1 LALTIATMVTDASH
15 TRWRSVPH
23 LDAEHFQIGTKT
35 PSNAGIRAKKKIL
48 QVFRIR

>member
-1 LALTIATMVTDASH
+1 MVTGGSH

-23 LDAEHFQIGTKT
+23 LDAEQLQIGTKT
-35 PSNAGIRAKKKIL
+35 PSIAGIRARKKIL